1 MKITAT
7 LPRRWAALVAATG
20 VIGFMLGGCSSS
32 STSGTTTPTY
42 TVGGTVTGLTSG
54 TQLTLLDNGGNA
66 LAVSAVGS
74 FQFSAAIA
82 SGSQYAV
89 TVGTQPVAQTCSV
102 NRGSGTIFANVT
114 NVTVICSTST
124 YTVGGSVTA
133 LPGGGS
139 VVLKN
144 NGTDPL
150 TMAATGSFT
159 FPNAVAYGASY
170 SVTTYAPG
178 ELCTVTNGSG
188 TASADVTNVSVS
200 CAAGVETILHSFAGG
215 TDGATP
221 IAGLV
226 MDSSGNLY
234 GTTYSYGSLGGGT
247 VFKLTPGTGGAYT
260 ETILHS
266 FAGGTDGANPYAG
279 LVMDSS
285 GNLYGTTF
293 GGGGSSSYGTVFRLT
308 PATGGSYI
316 ETILH
321 SFAGGTDGANPY
333 AGLVM
338 DSSGNLY
345 GTTESGGGSSNHG
358 TVFKLTPGTGG
369 TYTETILNSFAGGTD
384 GVNPYAGVVMD
395 SSGNLYGTTEYGG
408 SSNSG
413 TVFKLTPGTGG
424 TYTETILHSFAGG
437 TNDGSYPFA
446 GLVMDSSGNL
456 YGTTQTGSSGGNGTV
471 FEIN

>member
-1 MKITAT
+1 MREVLPAVTPKTSFRPRISMKITAT
-7 LPRRWAALVAATG
+7 FPRRWAVLVAATG

-42 TVGGTVTGLTSG
+42 TVGGTVTGLMSG

-82 SGSQYAV
+82 SGSPYAV

-102 NRGSGTIFANVT
+102 NSGSGTISANVT
-114 NVTVICSTST
+114 NVTVTCSTST

-139 VVLKN
+139 VILKN
-144 NGTDPL
+144 NGRDPL

-178 ELCTVTNGSG
+178 EACTVTNGSG
-188 TASADVTNVSVS
+188 AASANVTNVSVS

-215 TDGATP
+215 TNDGAYP
-221 IAGLV
+221 FAGLV

-234 GTTYSYGSLGGGT
+234 GTTYS
-247 VFKLTPGTGGAYT
+247 
-260 ETILHS
+260 
-266 FAGGTDGANPYAG
+266 
-279 LVMDSS
+279 
-285 GNLYGTTF
+285 
-293 GGGGSSSYGTVFRLT
+293 
-308 PATGGSYI
+308 
-316 ETILH
+316 
-321 SFAGGTDGANPY
+321 
-333 AGLVM
+333 
-338 DSSGNLY
+338 
-345 GTTESGGGSSNHG
+345 GGGSSN
-358 TVFKLTPGTGG
+358 
-369 TYTETILNSFAGGTD
+369 Y
-384 GVNPYAGVVMD
+384 
-395 SSGNLYGTTEYGG
+395 
-408 SSNSG
+408 G

-437 TNDGSYPFA
+437 TNDGAYPYYA

-456 YGTTQTGSSGGNGTV
+456 YGTTSAGGGSGSYGTV